1 MGDLLRHGQREPA
14 ATPRSMRDVVH
25 TTTGCFALLT
35 VACST
40 SGKRGPEQPSVNVA
54 SPECYTLEYS
64 DPIRN
69 ASARLFPV
77 WVALKPGPNSGGLIG
92 RPHPEFRDSWR
103 AMTEFAGWKG
113 IAGDSLELM
122 FSGSSEAISIHVAR
136 TGSSLLGRATWLSD
150 VIGPDPKPSM
160 RVEGTRESCP
170 PNLSATA

>member
-1 MGDLLRHGQREPA
+1 VL
-14 ATPRSMRDVVH
+14 V
-25 TTTGCFALLT
+25 T

-40 SGKRGPEQPSVNVA
+40 SGKRAPQELSVNVP
-54 SPECYTLEYS
+54 SPECYTLAYS

-92 RPHPEFRDSWR
+92 HPHPDFRDSWR
-103 AMTEFAGWKG
+103 AMTEFAGWKR
-113 IAGDSLELM
+113 IAGDSLELL
-122 FSGSSEAISIHVAR
+122 FGGSYEAISIHVAR
-136 TGSSLLGRATWLSD
+136 TGSNILGRATWLSD

-170 PNLSATA
+170 PNLHPAE

>member
-1 MGDLLRHGQREPA
+1 
-14 ATPRSMRDVVH
+14 MRDVVH
-25 TTTGCFALLT
+25 TTTACFVLLT

-40 SGKRGPEQPSVNVA
+40 SGNRGPEQPSVNVA
-54 SPECYTLEYS
+54 SPECYTLDYS

-103 AMTEFAGWKG
+103 AMTEFAGWKR

-136 TGSSLLGRATWLSD
+136 TGSNLLGRATWLSD